1 MLPDIAF
8 CSNKECKKSE
18 TCRRHSSNYNWNG
31 ECVTF
36 CDFKDLPDKPCEDY
50 WPWNF
55 ANIKPIEVDN
65 TGANFYEAC
74 NEEFNEFLK
83 NHKDEL
89 NKIREIPPV
98 WTREDDADYD
108 DWGDVEEVV
117 DDEISGKLI
126 SAEELIKELQELATK
141 TKNLDTRNGLCAAVA
156 KVYELDD
163 KSKN

>member
-31 ECVTF
+31 EYATF

-55 ANIKPIEVDN
+55 TN

-74 NEEFNEFLK
+74 NAEFNEFLE
-83 NHKDEL
+83 NHKKDEL
-89 NKIREIPPV
+89 DKIREIPPV
-98 WTREDDADYD
+98 WDREDADYD

-126 SAEELIKELQELATK
+126 SAEELIKELQKLARK
-141 TKNLDTRNGLCAAVA
+141 TKSLDTRNGLCAAVA

>member
-18 TCRRHSSNYNWNG
+18 TCRRHSSNYTWNG
-31 ECVTF
+31 ECASF

-55 ANIKPIEVDN
+55 ANTKSIEIDN

-74 NEEFNEFLK
+74 NVEEEF
-83 NHKDEL
+83 
-89 NKIREIPPV
+89 
-98 WTREDDADYD
+98 
-108 DWGDVEEVV
+108 V
-117 DDEISGKLI
+117 DDEIRGKLI
-126 SAEELIKELQELATK
+126 SAEELIKELQKLARK
-141 TKNLDTRNGLCAAVA
+141 TKNLDTRNGLCAATA